1 MLRVLIVILII
12 AAIGY
17 LWYQMQARKAAEL
30 EQKQKSKHQ
39 VAARTEPVRP
49 LPPVAAASVIPPP
62 PVARPAEAVVA
73 AQPATPPTPP
83 EEPER
88 DLGRFQDAADAAA
101 GIGLEEQTDTME
113 DLTAGLAAARREA
126 DAAAARLAVEADAML
141 EEVRSSGQARAGQE
155 AGVVEEVAAGGNPEQ
170 IIDVE
175 ATLLGD
181 REGRRDI
188 VAQAIAAADA
198 DSVPPGAIRGDGGS
212 ICPPVYPIKGNAQTM
227 LYHLPTNPTYAAT
240 IPELCFSNVEA
251 AVAAG
256 YQEARH

>member
-30 EQKQKSKHQ
+30 EQKSKRQ
-39 VAARTEPVRP
+39 VAARAEPVRT

-88 DLGRFQDAADAAA
+88 DLGRLQDAADAAA

-126 DAAAARLAVEADAML
+126 DAAAARLAVEANAVL
-141 EEVRSSGQARAGQE
+141 EEVRSSGQADAVQE

-175 ATLLGD
+175 TTLLGD

-212 ICPPVYPIKGNAQTM
+212 ICPPVYPIKGNAQMM
-227 LYHLPTNPTYAAT
+227 LYHLPTNPTYAST